1 MAWDKL
7 ARRRITRGW
16 LEGQL
21 QRWGE
26 RAERNTPRFVDEF
39 VALKKLAE
47 LSSSFLLH
55 TTSLVSDLTAHVVL
69 VASVCESIHVLSSVQ
84 LSPTPRPLTDL
95 FTMVHLAQIKND
107 SEIISSANKAKRGS
121 IVPGLEHIS
130 LEAPSADDFS
140 TSVYGSRFA
149 SEDLPSV
156 ELPDKEMPKEIAYR
170 MIKDELSLD
179 GNPMLKFVYYFPTAS
194 SR

>member
-1 MAWDKL
+1 
-7 ARRRITRGW
+7 
-16 LEGQL
+16 
-21 QRWGE
+21 
-26 RAERNTPRFVDEF
+26 
-39 VALKKLAE
+39 
-47 LSSSFLLH
+47 
-55 TTSLVSDLTAHVVL
+55 
-69 VASVCESIHVLSSVQ
+69 
-84 LSPTPRPLTDL
+84 
-95 FTMVHLAQIKND
+95 MVHLAQIKND
-107 SEIISSANKAKRGS
+107 SEIIAPAKKAKRGS

-130 LEAPSADDFS
+130 LEAPSADEFS

-179 GNPMLKFVYYFPTAS
+179 GNPMLKFVYSFPTAS